1 MLKTSLNTGIPEKQP
16 RIPVYQ
22 GINRLLLDS
31 VLRIRIKTRGSRSRS
46 VKNIQNAMECI
57 FHEVFFFVFIS
68 GASRRSVKF
77 KEELKQYHFTSPIV
91 RGTEPRFR
99 ITVTVELC
107 LTVGNSSTL
116 SMFKLIESLY
126 IFYLISDGVNSK
138 MEASPGAR
146 GMDVSQGK
154 YILQL

>member
-1 MLKTSLNTGIPEKQP
+1 
-16 RIPVYQ
+16 
-22 GINRLLLDS
+22 
-31 VLRIRIKTRGSRSRS
+31 
-46 VKNIQNAMECI
+46 MECI
-57 FHEVFFFVFIS
+57 LQEVLFFVFIS
-68 GASRRSVKF
+68 GASRRPVNLKTNVK
-77 KEELKQYHFTSPIV
+77 YHFISPIV

-99 ITVTVELC
+99 ITVELC

-116 SMFKLIESLY
+116 LMFKLNESLY
-126 IFYLISDGVNSK
+126 ILYLISDGVNSK